1 MAEPSVPA
9 STSVAAPLPAPLPD
23 KVSLYEVRV
32 RKLAILLLRV
42 GLGMHLLN
50 LGLSSYVLR
59 SGALANSN
67 VQLLPY
73 LQVALGVA
81 LILGVFTT
89 AAAVGAGF
97 LVLLQPLAQT
107 LIMLAGGLNPAVRP
121 PLSVRMLYEAGGG
134 TGNLL
139 IAAVV
144 LWFSPPGRNAWSI
157 DGLIFTPETARPPQE
172 RSGPP
177 APGSGAASG
186 SNAGAGADAGAGP
199 GSDLAAAANGESGM
213 LTPRC
218 VESPYPDSIA

>member
-1 MAEPSVPA
+1 MAQPSAPVSSP
-9 STSVAAPLPAPLPD
+9 VAAPSPAPAGP
-23 KVSLYEVRV
+23 SPYEVRV

-59 SGALANSN
+59 SGALANSQ

-157 DGLIFTPETARPPQE
+157 DGLIFGPDATRPRQDRP
-172 RSGPP
+172 SPP
-177 APGSGAASG
+177 APGTGPGPGPGPASSAAAS
-186 SNAGAGADAGAGP
+186 SATAP
-199 GSDLAAAANGESGM
+199 AAAANGESGT
-213 LTPRC
+213 LIPRYA
-218 VESPYPDSIA
+218 ESPYPDSIA